1 MTLRELINRL
11 EELSHNG
18 RNDYMSV
25 EISGEDE
32 EMGQFV
38 VKGAYIEQ
46 FNNAGIFDE
55 STESYDYVGL
65 ILG

>member
-1 MTLRELINRL
+1 
-11 EELSHNG
+11 
-18 RNDYMSV
+18 MSV

>member
-18 RNDYMSV
+18 SNDYMSV

-32 EMGQFV
+32 EMAQFV

-46 FNNAGIFDE
+46 FNNAVIFDE
-55 STESYDYVGL
+55 SNESYDYVGL